1 MDKLKRLIHAV
12 DRAQQTRS
20 WLAVGVGTYKKF
32 GDDQAGNL
40 AALIAYSAFVSI
52 FPLML
57 VLVTVLDI
65 VLGNHPALQHRLLNS
80 ALSHYPLIG
89 QQLGHIGALHQ
100 SGLALVVGLL
110 GTFIG
115 ARSVATA
122 IQNALNTVWEIPF
135 ARRPGFPWSWLR
147 SFGLVL
153 VIGLSL
159 IGTTTLSTLATGG
172 ADRVLPGFGGKVV
185 ALLVS
190 LVLNVGVFWLAFRLG
205 TGREVRCGPL
215 RAA

>member
-1 MDKLKRLIHAV
+1 MSITDRLHAI
-12 DRAQQTRS
+12 DRRQQQMPRAS
-20 WLAVGVGTYKKF
+20 FIAAVLKKF

-40 AALIAYSAFVSI
+40 AALIAYSALVAI
-52 FPLML
+52 FPLLL

-147 SFGLVL
+147 SFGGFSLASLPCSCACSPPARRPTARRPAALIALSTVPS
-153 VIGLSL
+153 GLS
-159 IGTTTLSTLATGG
+159 GPPGRKASTAVKS
-172 ADRVLPGFGGKVV
+172 AW
-185 ALLVS
+185 S
-190 LVLNVGVFWLAFRLG
+190 S
-205 TGREVRCGPL
+205 
-215 RAA
+215 AAS